1 MMTMLDK
8 PILEFVENEVDF
20 HRLEMV
26 HGTLYAKLK
35 NDTDCGILHEKL
47 EKFYRKNINPA
58 GAVNMYFVGDDFAFD
73 FVPEDAEKKPDPED
87 ESPAFPSYEEKGVW
101 SEFAEEEQYRNMP
114 DEVDLMLNL
123 LEEQKKGK

>member
-20 HRLEMV
+20 QRLEMI
-26 HGTLYAKLK
+26 HGTLYVKLT

-47 EKFYRKNINPA
+47 EKFYRETINPA

-73 FVPEDAEKKPDPED
+73 FVD
-87 ESPAFPSYEEKGVW
+87 EESKDDEYDTPCGYWQGMVMDS
-101 SEFAEEEQYRNMP
+101 SERNPGCDKDYFKDNTEQGQ
-114 DEVDLMLNL
+114 EI
-123 LEEQKKGK
+123 